1 MEYATGPPIGR
12 SAPYDRGRPPGM
24 TGRPLGNARFSEPG
38 RTWRIPVDQL
48 AQRGGFH
55 GGDSLPILKGPP
67 ESPRRL
73 HDEEDSVP
81 LSEHEQRMLE
91 QMERALYAEDP
102 KFASA
107 LEGSG
112 LRTYTRRRVY
122 QAVAGFLVGIALL
135 MAGMVAKQVWL
146 SVVGFLVML
155 GCAVLAVTGWRKAP
169 KPGEQPAAGAAQA
182 QGRRQVRQRRSMMDR
197 IEQRWQRR

>member
-1 MEYATGPPIGR
+1 M
-12 SAPYDRGRPPGM
+12 
-24 TGRPLGNARFSEPG
+24 
-38 RTWRIPVDQL
+38 
-48 AQRGGFH
+48 
-55 GGDSLPILKGPP
+55 
-67 ESPRRL
+67 
-73 HDEEDSVP
+73 P

-102 KFASA
+102 KFATA

-169 KPGEQPAAGAAQA
+169 KPGEQPAGAPQA
-182 QGRRQVRQRRSMMDR
+182 RRQGRQKRSMMNR
-197 IEQRWQRR
+197 IEQRWQRRRDEQQGQ

>member
-1 MEYATGPPIGR
+1 M
-12 SAPYDRGRPPGM
+12 
-24 TGRPLGNARFSEPG
+24 
-38 RTWRIPVDQL
+38 
-48 AQRGGFH
+48 
-55 GGDSLPILKGPP
+55 
-67 ESPRRL
+67 
-73 HDEEDSVP
+73 P

-102 KFASA
+102 KFATA

-122 QAVAGFLVGIALL
+122 QAAAGFLVGIALL
-135 MAGMVAKQVWL
+135 MAGMVAQQIWI

-169 KPGEQPAAGAAQA
+169 KPGEQVGSVPGAHPARPQD
-182 QGRRQVRQRRSMMDR
+182 RQRRSMMNR
-197 IEQRWQRR
+197 IEQRWQRRRDEQEGGR

>member
-1 MEYATGPPIGR
+1 M
-12 SAPYDRGRPPGM
+12 
-24 TGRPLGNARFSEPG
+24 
-38 RTWRIPVDQL
+38 
-48 AQRGGFH
+48 
-55 GGDSLPILKGPP
+55 
-67 ESPRRL
+67 
-73 HDEEDSVP
+73 P

-102 KFASA
+102 KFATA

-135 MAGMVAKQVWL
+135 MAGMVAKQEWL
-146 SVVGFLVML
+146 SVVGFLIML

-169 KPGEQPAAGAAQA
+169 RPGEQAAAGPQA
-182 QGRRQVRQRRSMMDR
+182 RRQGRQRRSMMDR
-197 IEQRWQRR
+197 IEQRWQRRRDEQQGGQ

>member
-1 MEYATGPPIGR
+1 M
-12 SAPYDRGRPPGM
+12 
-24 TGRPLGNARFSEPG
+24 
-38 RTWRIPVDQL
+38 
-48 AQRGGFH
+48 
-55 GGDSLPILKGPP
+55 
-67 ESPRRL
+67 
-73 HDEEDSVP
+73 P

-102 KFASA
+102 KFATA

-135 MAGMVAKQVWL
+135 MAGMVAQQVWL

-169 KPGEQPAAGAAQA
+169 KPGEQAAGTAGAAPRA
-182 QGRRQVRQRRSMMDR
+182 GRQGRARRSMMDR
-197 IEQRWQRR
+197 IEERWQRRRDEQGGGH

>member
-1 MEYATGPPIGR
+1 M
-12 SAPYDRGRPPGM
+12 
-24 TGRPLGNARFSEPG
+24 
-38 RTWRIPVDQL
+38 
-48 AQRGGFH
+48 
-55 GGDSLPILKGPP
+55 
-67 ESPRRL
+67 
-73 HDEEDSVP
+73 P

-102 KFASA
+102 KFATA

-122 QAVAGFLVGIALL
+122 QAAVGFLVGIALL
-135 MAGMVAKQVWL
+135 MAGMIAPDYWII

-169 KPGEQPAAGAAQA
+169 KPGEQPLRGSAGGGRQA
-182 QGRRQVRQRRSMMDR
+182 RQRRTMMNR
-197 IEQRWQRR
+197 IEDRWQRRRDEQQGGHH

>member
-1 MEYATGPPIGR
+1 M
-12 SAPYDRGRPPGM
+12 
-24 TGRPLGNARFSEPG
+24 
-38 RTWRIPVDQL
+38 
-48 AQRGGFH
+48 
-55 GGDSLPILKGPP
+55 
-67 ESPRRL
+67 
-73 HDEEDSVP
+73 P

-135 MAGMVAKQVWL
+135 MAGMVAQLIWV

-155 GCAVLAVTGWRKAP
+155 GCAVLAVTGWRKGP
-169 KPGEQPAAGAAQA
+169 KPGEQPAGAV
-182 QGRRQVRQRRSMMDR
+182 RRQARPKRSMMDR
-197 IEQRWQRR
+197 IEERWQRRRDGQGQ

>member
-1 MEYATGPPIGR
+1 M
-12 SAPYDRGRPPGM
+12 
-24 TGRPLGNARFSEPG
+24 
-38 RTWRIPVDQL
+38 
-48 AQRGGFH
+48 
-55 GGDSLPILKGPP
+55 
-67 ESPRRL
+67 
-73 HDEEDSVP
+73 P

-135 MAGMVAKQVWL
+135 MAGMVAQQIWV

-169 KPGEQPAAGAAQA
+169 KPGEQPAGAA
-182 QGRRQVRQRRSMMDR
+182 GSDGPRRQTRQRRSMMDR
-197 IEQRWQRR
+197 IEQRWQRRRDEQGGH

>member
-1 MEYATGPPIGR
+1 M
-12 SAPYDRGRPPGM
+12 
-24 TGRPLGNARFSEPG
+24 
-38 RTWRIPVDQL
+38 
-48 AQRGGFH
+48 
-55 GGDSLPILKGPP
+55 
-67 ESPRRL
+67 
-73 HDEEDSVP
+73 P

-135 MAGMVAKQVWL
+135 MAGMVAQLIWI

-169 KPGEQPAAGAAQA
+169 KPGEQPAGAV
-182 QGRRQVRQRRSMMDR
+182 RRPARAKRSMMDR
-197 IEQRWQRR
+197 IEERWQRRRDEQGR

>member
-1 MEYATGPPIGR
+1 M
-12 SAPYDRGRPPGM
+12 
-24 TGRPLGNARFSEPG
+24 
-38 RTWRIPVDQL
+38 
-48 AQRGGFH
+48 
-55 GGDSLPILKGPP
+55 
-67 ESPRRL
+67 
-73 HDEEDSVP
+73 P

-102 KFASA
+102 KFATA

-112 LRTYTRRRVY
+112 LRTYTRKRVY

-135 MAGMVAKQVWL
+135 MAGMVAQQIWI

-169 KPGEQPAAGAAQA
+169 KPGEQQPAAAGGGDGGA
-182 QGRRQVRQRRSMMDR
+182 RRRPRQRRSMMNR
-197 IEQRWQRR
+197 IEQRWQRRRDEQGQ

>member
-1 MEYATGPPIGR
+1 M
-12 SAPYDRGRPPGM
+12 
-24 TGRPLGNARFSEPG
+24 
-38 RTWRIPVDQL
+38 
-48 AQRGGFH
+48 
-55 GGDSLPILKGPP
+55 
-67 ESPRRL
+67 
-73 HDEEDSVP
+73 P

-102 KFASA
+102 KFATA

-135 MAGMVAKQVWL
+135 MTGMVAQNLIWV

-169 KPGEQPAAGAAQA
+169 KPGEQPVTGSAGDRGHGQN
-182 QGRRQVRQRRSMMDR
+182 RQRRTMMNR
-197 IEQRWQRR
+197 IEQRWQRRRDEQGQQDR

>member
-1 MEYATGPPIGR
+1 M
-12 SAPYDRGRPPGM
+12 
-24 TGRPLGNARFSEPG
+24 
-38 RTWRIPVDQL
+38 
-48 AQRGGFH
+48 
-55 GGDSLPILKGPP
+55 
-67 ESPRRL
+67 
-73 HDEEDSVP
+73 P

-107 LEGSG
+107 LEGNG

-135 MAGMVAKQVWL
+135 MAGMVAQLIWI

-169 KPGEQPAAGAAQA
+169 KPGETPKGHT
-182 QGRRQVRQRRSMMDR
+182 GRRPVRRKRTVMER
-197 IEQRWQRR
+197 IENRWQRRRDEQGH

>member
-1 MEYATGPPIGR
+1 M
-12 SAPYDRGRPPGM
+12 
-24 TGRPLGNARFSEPG
+24 
-38 RTWRIPVDQL
+38 
-48 AQRGGFH
+48 
-55 GGDSLPILKGPP
+55 
-67 ESPRRL
+67 
-73 HDEEDSVP
+73 P

-102 KFASA
+102 KFATA

-169 KPGEQPAAGAAQA
+169 KPGEQPVAGAAP
-182 QGRRQVRQRRSMMDR
+182 QGGRTRQKRSMMDR
-197 IEQRWQRR
+197 IEERWQRRRDEQGGH

>member
-1 MEYATGPPIGR
+1 M
-12 SAPYDRGRPPGM
+12 
-24 TGRPLGNARFSEPG
+24 
-38 RTWRIPVDQL
+38 
-48 AQRGGFH
+48 
-55 GGDSLPILKGPP
+55 
-67 ESPRRL
+67 
-73 HDEEDSVP
+73 P

-102 KFASA
+102 KFATA

-135 MAGMVAKQVWL
+135 MAGMVAQQIWI

-169 KPGEQPAAGAAQA
+169 KPGEQQAAGGSG
-182 QGRRQVRQRRSMMDR
+182 GRRQPRQRRTVMNR
-197 IEQRWQRR
+197 IEQRWQRRRDEQGQ

>member
-1 MEYATGPPIGR
+1 
-12 SAPYDRGRPPGM
+12 
-24 TGRPLGNARFSEPG
+24 
-38 RTWRIPVDQL
+38 
-48 AQRGGFH
+48 
-55 GGDSLPILKGPP
+55 
-67 ESPRRL
+67 
-73 HDEEDSVP
+73 VP

-102 KFASA
+102 KFATA

-135 MAGMVAKQVWL
+135 MAGMVAQQIWV

-169 KPGEQPAAGAAQA
+169 KPGEQPAAGAPSAPGAPQT
-182 QGRRQVRQRRSMMDR
+182 RRQGRQRRSMMDR
-197 IEQRWQRR
+197 IEQRWQQRRDEQGGQ

>member
-1 MEYATGPPIGR
+1 M
-12 SAPYDRGRPPGM
+12 
-24 TGRPLGNARFSEPG
+24 
-38 RTWRIPVDQL
+38 
-48 AQRGGFH
+48 
-55 GGDSLPILKGPP
+55 
-67 ESPRRL
+67 
-73 HDEEDSVP
+73 P

-102 KFASA
+102 KFATA

-169 KPGEQPAAGAAQA
+169 KPGEQPASGGPHA
-182 QGRRQVRQRRSMMDR
+182 RRQPRQKRSMMDR
-197 IEQRWQRR
+197 IEQRWQRRRDEQGGH

>member
-1 MEYATGPPIGR
+1 ME
-12 SAPYDRGRPPGM
+12 S
-24 TGRPLGNARFSEPG
+24 LSEPG
-38 RTWRIPVDQL
+38 PPWRIRL
-48 AQRGGFH
+48 ANWRRGAGFT
-55 GGDSLPILKGPP
+55 GGRFPAYPEETPP
-67 ESPRRL
+67 GSPPRRL

-107 LEGSG
+107 LEGAG

-135 MAGMVAKQVWL
+135 MAGVIVRT
-146 SVVGFLVML
+146 
-155 GCAVLAVTGWRKAP
+155 TGSAWWA
-169 KPGEQPAAGAAQA
+169 
-182 QGRRQVRQRRSMMDR
+182 S
-197 IEQRWQRR
+197 W

>member
-1 MEYATGPPIGR
+1 M
-12 SAPYDRGRPPGM
+12 
-24 TGRPLGNARFSEPG
+24 
-38 RTWRIPVDQL
+38 
-48 AQRGGFH
+48 
-55 GGDSLPILKGPP
+55 
-67 ESPRRL
+67 
-73 HDEEDSVP
+73 P

-102 KFASA
+102 KFATA

-122 QAVAGFLVGIALL
+122 QAVAGFLVGVGLL
-135 MAGMVAKQVWL
+135 MAGMVAQQVWI

-169 KPGEQPAAGAAQA
+169 RPVGRGMGPVGPAV
-182 QGRRQVRQRRSMMDR
+182 RRPRQRRSMMDR
-197 IEQRWQRR
+197 IEQRWQRRRDEQGH

>member
-1 MEYATGPPIGR
+1 M
-12 SAPYDRGRPPGM
+12 
-24 TGRPLGNARFSEPG
+24 
-38 RTWRIPVDQL
+38 
-48 AQRGGFH
+48 
-55 GGDSLPILKGPP
+55 
-67 ESPRRL
+67 
-73 HDEEDSVP
+73 P

-102 KFASA
+102 KFATA

-135 MAGMVAKQVWL
+135 MTGMVAQNLIWV

-169 KPGEQPAAGAAQA
+169 KPGEQSVTGGAGDL
-182 QGRRQVRQRRSMMDR
+182 GRGQSRQRRSMMNR
-197 IEQRWQRR
+197 IEQRWQRRRDEQGQQGQ

>member
-1 MEYATGPPIGR
+1 M
-12 SAPYDRGRPPGM
+12 
-24 TGRPLGNARFSEPG
+24 
-38 RTWRIPVDQL
+38 
-48 AQRGGFH
+48 
-55 GGDSLPILKGPP
+55 
-67 ESPRRL
+67 
-73 HDEEDSVP
+73 P

-102 KFASA
+102 KFATA

-135 MAGMVAKQVWL
+135 MAGMVAQQIWI

-169 KPGEQPAAGAAQA
+169 KPGEQQQASGGEAAG
-182 QGRRQVRQRRSMMDR
+182 GRQPRQRRSMMNR
-197 IEQRWQRR
+197 IEERWQRRRDEQQGGGH

>member
-1 MEYATGPPIGR
+1 
-12 SAPYDRGRPPGM
+12 
-24 TGRPLGNARFSEPG
+24 
-38 RTWRIPVDQL
+38 
-48 AQRGGFH
+48 
-55 GGDSLPILKGPP
+55 
-67 ESPRRL
+67 
-73 HDEEDSVP
+73 VP

-102 KFASA
+102 KFATA

-122 QAVAGFLVGIALL
+122 QAVVGFLVGIALL
-135 MAGMVAKQVWL
+135 MAGMVAQQIWI

-169 KPGEQPAAGAAQA
+169 KPGEQQAPGDTAAPA
-182 QGRRQVRQRRSMMDR
+182 GRHPRRRRSMMDR
-197 IEQRWQRR
+197 IEQRWQRRRDDQGH

>member
-1 MEYATGPPIGR
+1 
-12 SAPYDRGRPPGM
+12 
-24 TGRPLGNARFSEPG
+24 
-38 RTWRIPVDQL
+38 
-48 AQRGGFH
+48 
-55 GGDSLPILKGPP
+55 
-67 ESPRRL
+67 
-73 HDEEDSVP
+73 
-81 LSEHEQRMLE
+81 MLE

-169 KPGEQPAAGAAQA
+169 KPGEQPAAGPQA
-182 QGRRQVRQRRSMMDR
+182 RRQVRQRRSMMDR
-197 IEQRWQRR
+197 IEQRWQRRRDEQGH